1 MMQTKIER
9 VTMSLRRI
17 LPVLA
22 AVVVILATGAGAQQS
37 LGDLV
42 REAGLDW
49 MAGRWVATTDQGQKI
64 EAVYRWE
71 LNRHLVST
79 SFKMGEFEGRGMIYY
94 SPTEDRV
101 VQVGVDN
108 QGGSNKGIWYPEGDK
123 AIAKLE
129 YTQASGESGKMAVV
143 HWKVDART
151 MKAAM
156 YAVQESGELADEPW
170 ATLEYKRVKAE
181 ASKKVTEKVRDISVK
196 RKAKK
201 RGAPVQDVP

>member
-1 MMQTKIER
+1 MIQAKTER
-9 VTMSLRRI
+9 GAISWNSI
-17 LPVLA
+17 LPILA
-22 AVVVILATGAGAQQS
+22 AVVVILAAGARAQQS
-37 LGDLV
+37 LGELV
-42 REAGLDW
+42 KEYGLEW

-79 SFKMGEFEGRGMIYY
+79 HFKMGEFEGRGMIYY
-94 SPTEDRV
+94 SPTEDQV

-108 QGGSNKGIWYPEGDK
+108 RGGSNKGIWYPEGDK
-123 AIAKLE
+123 LIAKLE

-156 YAVQESGELADEPW
+156 YAVDESGELADEPW
-170 ATLEYKRVKAE
+170 GTLEYKRVRARARKKAVDKN
-181 ASKKVTEKVRDISVK
+181 AT
-196 RKAKK
+196 
-201 RGAPVQDVP
+201 P

>member
-1 MMQTKIER
+1 MMQAKTER
-9 VTMSLRRI
+9 GAISWNSI

-22 AVVVILATGAGAQQS
+22 AVVVILAAGARAQQS
-37 LGDLV
+37 LGELV
-42 REAGLDW
+42 KEYGLEW

-79 SFKMGEFEGRGMIYY
+79 HFKMGEFEGRGMIYY
-94 SPTEDRV
+94 SPTEDQV

-108 QGGSNKGIWYPEGDK
+108 RGGSNKGIWYREGDK
-123 AIAKLE
+123 LIAKLE
-129 YTQASGESGKMAVV
+129 YTQASGESGRMAVV

-156 YAVQESGELADEPW
+156 YAVDESGELADEPW
-170 ATLEYKRVKAE
+170 GTLEYKRVRARARKKAVDKN
-181 ASKKVTEKVRDISVK
+181 AT
-196 RKAKK
+196 
-201 RGAPVQDVP
+201 P